1 MKRVLFSLLL
11 ALTAQAAVAQ
21 SFPTKPLRLVVPYP
35 AGGATDLMARVIAQ
49 KLSESFKQQVVVD
62 NKPGAGGNIG
72 VSFVARATS
81 SAMVLAGT
89 SAPTTMTF
97 GMMPTIESC
106 VRSFRAS

>member
-72 VSFVARATS
+72 VSFVARAMATPSASRQPTVLPSTRTS
-81 SAMVLAGT
+81 PRRC
-89 SAPTTMTF
+89 PTT
-97 GMMPTIESC
+97 P
-106 VRSFRAS
+106 